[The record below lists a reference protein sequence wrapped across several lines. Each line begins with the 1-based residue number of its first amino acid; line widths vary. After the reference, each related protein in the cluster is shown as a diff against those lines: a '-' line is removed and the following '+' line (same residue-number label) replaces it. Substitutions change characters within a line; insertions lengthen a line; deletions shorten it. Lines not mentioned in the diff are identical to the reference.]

1 MAQHINDSNFDEVLA
16 QNALVVVD
24 FSATWCGPC
33 RMLAPIVDELADE
46 YAERIFVAKADV
58 EEAVE
63 SAERFGIRS
72 VPTILFFK
80 NGEKVDQTI
89 GAMPRAKLVER
100 FEALL
105 A

>member
-46 YAERIFVAKADV
+46 YARRIFVAKADV

>member
-46 YAERIFVAKADV
+46 YAGRIFVAKADV

-72 VPTILFFK
+72 VPMILFFK

>member
-33 RMLAPIVDELADE
+33 RMLAPIVDELANE
-46 YAERIFVAKADV
+46 YAGRIFVAKADV

>member
-1 MAQHINDSNFDEVLA
+1 MPQHINDSNFDEVLA

-46 YAERIFVAKADV
+46 YAGRIFVAKADV

>member
-24 FSATWCGPC
+24 FSATWGGPC
-33 RMLAPIVDELADE
+33 RMLAPIAEELADE
-46 YAERIFVAKADV
+46 YAGRIFVAKADV

>member
-46 YAERIFVAKADV
+46 YAGRIFVAKADV

-80 NGEKVDQTI
+80 NGEKVDQNI

>member
-33 RMLAPIVDELADE
+33 RMLAPIVDELAAE
-46 YAERIFVAKADV
+46 YAGRIFVAKADV

>member
-1 MAQHINDSNFDEVLA
+1 MVQHINDSNFDEVLA

-46 YAERIFVAKADV
+46 YAGRIFVAKADV

>member
-46 YAERIFVAKADV
+46 YAGRIFVAKADV

-80 NGEKVDQTI
+80 KGEKVDQTI

>member
-46 YAERIFVAKADV
+46 YAGRIFVAKADV

-89 GAMPRAKLVER
+89 GAMSRAKLVER

>member
-46 YAERIFVAKADV
+46 YAGRIFVAKADV

-89 GAMPRAKLVER
+89 GAMPRAKLVDR

>member
-46 YAERIFVAKADV
+46 YAGRIFVAKADV

>member
-16 QNALVVVD
+16 QHALVVVD

-46 YAERIFVAKADV
+46 YAGRIFVAKADV

>member
-46 YAERIFVAKADV
+46 YAGRIFVAKADV

-100 FEALL
+100 FDALL

>member
-1 MAQHINDSNFDEVLA
+1 MAQHIKESNIDEVLA

-46 YAERIFVAKADV
+46 YAGRIFVAKADV

>member
-24 FSATWCGPC
+24 FSATRCGPC

-46 YAERIFVAKADV
+46 YAGRIFVAKADV

>member
-1 MAQHINDSNFDEVLA
+1 MAQYINDSNFDEVLA

-46 YAERIFVAKADV
+46 YAGRIFVAKADV

-89 GAMPRAKLVER
+89 GAMPRAKLIER

>member
-46 YAERIFVAKADV
+46 YAGRIFVAKADV

-72 VPTILFFK
+72 LPTILFFK

>member
-16 QNALVVVD
+16 QNALAVVD

-46 YAERIFVAKADV
+46 YAGRIFVAKADV

>member
-1 MAQHINDSNFDEVLA
+1 MTQHVNDSNFDEVLA
-16 QNALVVVD
+16 QNALVVID

-33 RMLAPIVDELADE
+33 RMLAPILDELANE
-46 YAERIFVAKADV
+46 YAGRVFVGKADV
-58 EEAVE
+58 EDAVE

-100 FEALL
+100 FEALV

>member
-46 YAERIFVAKADV
+46 YAGRIFVAKADV

-63 SAERFGIRS
+63 SAEPFGIRS